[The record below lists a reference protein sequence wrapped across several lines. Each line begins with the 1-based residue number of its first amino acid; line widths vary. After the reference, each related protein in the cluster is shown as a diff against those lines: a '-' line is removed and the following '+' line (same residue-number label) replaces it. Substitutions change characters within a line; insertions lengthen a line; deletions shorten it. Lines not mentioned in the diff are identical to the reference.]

1 MDARFTAEQDQIRS
15 ALRDLLRRRC
25 GPAESRSAADTPAGY
40 DPALWTALAEQ
51 LGLPALALPEEY
63 GGVGCSVTEL
73 ALACEETGRVLAA
86 TPLLSTAVLVA
97 PLVLALGTDAQR
109 TDLLPRLASGSL
121 TAALAAPPATA
132 LALTADNTGDWSGGG
147 RAGGVQARRVPD
159 TTSGPPP
166 STPPPTRHATEPRAA
181 AAPGGSEAAAAGRSA
196 AAGVGSPAGAAAG
209 GPGAVPGGSSVVP
222 AAESSGIT
230 PPAGTA
236 PGGSG
241 AVTVGH
247 SASAGSPVDAAPEG
261 SGSAAAEPS
270 GIAPGAGAARA
281 GRPSLPVAGHHMI
294 APRAVAAPGGPE
306 AVTVGRSAAAGVGSP
321 VGAAPEGSGIEP
333 RAGAAPVG
341 RMTVPPAEQSAAQ
354 SAEPSAH
361 LAGRSSPAPPP
372 RGSGW
377 RLYGQVDQVL
387 DGHSADVLLVAAH
400 AGGFAR
406 SRTLLF
412 VVRGDAPGL
421 VRTRQTAL
429 DATRPQAR
437 VQLRDVEAEL
447 LGADDGADVLG
458 ALARTGDTAAAV
470 LACEAVGAA
479 DRVLE
484 MTVEHV
490 GQREQFGRAIGSF
503 QAVKHRLADVYVQLQ
518 AARSAAYFAAWAA
531 VHEGQRAGGLALAQA
546 LEALRTAAA
555 EGIQL
560 HGGIGFT
567 WEHEAQRY
575 FKRATSDELLFG
587 PAHRLRAHAA
597 DAARLF
603 TRAEVTV

>member
-1 MDARFTAEQDQIRS
+1 MDARFTAEQDEIRR
-15 ALRDLLRRRC
+15 AVRELLRRRC
-25 GPAESRSAADTPAGY
+25 GPGESRRAVDTPAGY

-51 LGLPALALPEEY
+51 LGLPGLALPEAY

-73 ALACEETGRVLAA
+73 ALACEETGRVLAP
-86 TPLLSTAVLVA
+86 TPLLGTAVLMA

-109 TDLLPRLASGSL
+109 ADLLPRIASGAM
-121 TAALAAPPATA
+121 TATLAVPPGTA
-132 LALTADNTGDWSGGG
+132 LALTGDNRGDWAGGG
-147 RAGGVQARRVPD
+147 RAGGVQARPLPGAGGGTV
-159 TTSGPPP
+159 TG
-166 STPPPTRHATEPRAA
+166 
-181 AAPGGSEAAAAGRSA
+181 AP
-196 AAGVGSPAGAAAG
+196 PAGAALG
-209 GPGAVPGGSSVVP
+209 GPGAGQAGRSTAFMAERPRTGGERSVAAP
-222 AAESSGIT
+222 AVAGP
-230 PPAGTA
+230 PPAGA
-236 PGGSG
+236 
-241 AVTVGH
+241 
-247 SASAGSPVDAAPEG
+247 ASARRSSAAAVAGEQPAVAP
-261 SGSAAAEPS
+261 AAAEP
-270 GIAPGAGAARA
+270 PPAGAALV
-281 GRPSLPVAGHHMI
+281 GRP
-294 APRAVAAPGGPE
+294 
-306 AVTVGRSAAAGVGSP
+306 AAGV
-321 VGAAPEGSGIEP
+321 
-333 RAGAAPVG
+333 
-341 RMTVPPAEQSAAQ
+341 AEQSTAP
-354 SAEPSAH
+354 AEPSA
-361 LAGRSSPAPPP
+361 P
-372 RGSGW
+372 RADAW

-387 DGHSADVLLVAAH
+387 DGHSADLLLVAAH
-400 AGGFAR
+400 VGGFAR

-412 VVRGDAPGL
+412 LVPGDAPGL

-437 VQLRDVEAEL
+437 VQLRDVRAEL
-447 LGADDGADVLG
+447 LGKDDGADVLG
-458 ALARTGDTAAAV
+458 ALARTGEAAAAV

-490 GQREQFGRAIGSF
+490 KQREQFGRAIGSF

-531 VHEGQRAGGLALAQA
+531 VHDERRIGGLALAQA

-575 FKRATSDELLFG
+575 FKRATADELLFG

-603 TRAEVTV
+603 ERAEVSV